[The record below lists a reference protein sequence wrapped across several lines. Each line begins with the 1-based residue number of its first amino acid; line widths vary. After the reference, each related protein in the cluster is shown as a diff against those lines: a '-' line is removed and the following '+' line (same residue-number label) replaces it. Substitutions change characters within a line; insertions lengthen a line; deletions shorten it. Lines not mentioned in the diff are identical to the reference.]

1 MDYSYFCKYFFSFS
15 HIPIAV
21 FKDSTLLS
29 SNGLDYK
36 FVAQTTFT
44 QCVNRENTYPILFTT
59 NSGYYSIIK
68 ILQEDNIFLFAG
80 PIFTNAVSE
89 EMVLTYLKENILSI
103 ELKNVLKNQLSTFPS
118 YTYSRFA
125 NAIAFIEYTLNGNC
139 LDSVSAFHL
148 IDNNYRKNIASTQV
162 LDAYSNREEERTHG
176 TYFFEQQI
184 SNLVKTGNPTLLRNL
199 LLEASKNDN
208 LYEGM
213 VGNTPLRQS
222 KNIFLS
228 LVSQIGKSAAIP
240 GGLDIE
246 QTYQLIDAYSQE
258 CEQLTSVSEVTN
270 LQFNMLIDF
279 ATRVSQSKIPTN
291 LSPEIY
297 SCIQYIN
304 NHINTNIAI
313 SDVANYIHRSRTFT
327 IERFKKELGFN
338 IGEYIT
344 HAKIQ
349 EAKSL
354 LRYTDKTLS
363 EISSYLYFSS
373 QSYFQNVFKRITGMT
388 PTEYRKQKTNE
399 LIVDEHK

>member
-21 FKDSTLLS
+21 FKDSTLLFS
-29 SNGLDYK
+29 SGLDYK
-36 FVAQTTFT
+36 FVARTTFA
-44 QCVNRENTYPILFTT
+44 QYINRENTYPILFTT

-68 ILQEDNIFLFAG
+68 ITQETNLFLFVG

-103 ELKNVLKNQLSTFPS
+103 DMKNDLKNQLSAFPS

-139 LDSVSAFHL
+139 LDSASAFHL
-148 IDNNYRKNIASTQV
+148 IDDNYRENIASTQI
-162 LDAYSNREEERTHG
+162 LEAYGKREEEHIHG

-184 SNLVKTGNPTLLRNL
+184 SNLVKTGNPTLLRSL

-208 LYEGM
+208 LHEGI
-213 VGNTPLRQS
+213 VGNTPLRQA

-258 CEQLTSVSEVTN
+258 CEQLTNVSDVTN

-279 ATRVSQSKIPTN
+279 ATRVSQSEIPTN
-291 LSPEIY
+291 LSLEIY
-297 SCIQYIN
+297 NCIQYIN
-304 NHINTNIAI
+304 NHINTNITI
-313 SDVANYIHRSRTFT
+313 TDVAAHIHRSRTFT
-327 IERFKKELGFN
+327 IEHFKKELGFN

-363 EISSYLYFSS
+363 EISSYLCFSS

-388 PTEYRKQKTNE
+388 PTEYRKQ
-399 LIVDEHK
+399 H